1 MVKKLNTGFTLD
13 NCLFG
18 SAKLTKNA
26 DPDKYKYSSYGVG
39 FDLHSEFYYLMEAS
53 EEMSLF
59 LELIWAQLC
68 MLMIKTKIS

>member
-26 DPDKYKYSSYGVG
+26 DPDK
-39 FDLHSEFYYLMEAS
+39 
-53 EEMSLF
+53 
-59 LELIWAQLC
+59 
-68 MLMIKTKIS
+68 